1 MNAAGQGG
9 LLTAGRLAY
18 LHAPDEG
25 DGEEEDDDEEGEEG
39 EDVEAAP
46 QVCCIVVSYVAPAG
60 RRPCRGT
67 VHMIPP
73 HHVQLHTSA
82 QRHKKNTSYTIRVG
96 IKRSSESDRL

>member
-46 QVCCIVVSYVAPAG
+46 QVSCIVVSYVAPAG
-60 RRPCRGT
+60 RRSCRGT
-67 VHMIPP
+67 VHMSPP
-73 HHVQLHTSA
+73 HHVQLQHQLYNPCWDKTQ
-82 QRHKKNTSYTIRVG
+82 QRERSPLNRV
-96 IKRSSESDRL
+96 SE